1 MKKLF
6 TLLTL
11 LVAIVTGAWG
21 ESEIIFSMTNINV
34 TENVSVASGED
45 HTITTSE
52 ATILGGTAKVH
63 NGKNANADMLTTSKQ
78 VTIAGSGASYFH
90 VSLSGKKIAKGDII
104 AFGDKTGSGY
114 IAKTSTKPSS
124 TITVTSGGYIV
135 PEGSELIGQTEIYF
149 WKPGSGDVKAFTE
162 FTVTRPESSGKTTLA
177 GAWSDVNPT
186 FAIGSTATIPTFE
199 VTGGGTLGEDYTIA
213 YTKTDENSIVT
224 LANGGI
230 SAISTENVASATVT
244 ATVTIIDTE
253 NFEIATN
260 TYECAISVIDA
271 VKYSTPT
278 ITEKN
283 GTVQITSP
291 DDGVNVNQIRYSLD
305 GGTNWN
311 NYSIPFN
318 LNEAKTVQAKVVK
331 GTDPS
336 YTDSDIA
343 SAECNAIPA
352 AIAGSRS
359 ITLYNDATNWIK
371 SESIPSSG
379 KIDTWTGNDNTYL
392 EGYKIVLDNENQ
404 EGSNIKEL
412 STGNAINQ
420 NGTIKGSNGR
430 TLIFTLP
437 TGVKV
442 NRITIYSY
450 TNGDDQNHY
459 ASGWRINGSQADMI
473 GLSLRNIDDNNGK
486 SVSSTSN
493 PDVRVFAFDT
503 PLEGQFTFTNSG
515 YQQCFYMMLD
525 YIQTVSANISAY
537 GYATFSST
545 YALDLDN
552 IENAEA
558 YIVTSKSGNSIKLQ
572 KVTGKVAAN
581 TGLILKSNDG
591 GAANVTIPVTD
602 EGTVYNSQS
611 PTPNYLFNIDHNY
624 DLGTS
629 DNGTNYVLT
638 VQNEQVV
645 FAPIVDNDHKASVK
659 AGQAALWIPASAGTA
674 KALTL
679 SFADDITGI
688 NEVSNKN
695 PQAGKIYYNLQG
707 QRVSEPKEG
716 IYVVE
721 GKKVLVNKMS
731 H

>member
-1 MKKLF
+1 MRKLF
-6 TLLTL
+6 TLLML
-11 LVAIVTGAWG
+11 LVTIVTGAG
-21 ESEIIFSMTNINV
+21 ADDIIFSMTSV
-34 TENVSVASGED
+34 TNGKTSVPKGETQSISATFNSGSSAEVYNGHGTD
-45 HTITTSE
+45 AKEMISKDAE
-52 ATILGGTAKVH
+52 IKLGG
-63 NGKNANADMLTTSKQ
+63 
-78 VTIAGSGASYFH
+78 SGGSYFH
-90 VSLSGKKIAKGDII
+90 AKFTTALAEGDII
-104 AFGDKTGSGY
+104 T
-114 IAKTSTKPSS
+114 SS
-124 TITVTSGGYIV
+124 TENTFYINGTDTKGSSVTFPYTITSND
-135 PEGSELIGQTEIYF
+135 EDLIGKKDLYV
-149 WKPGSGDVKAFTE
+149 WKNGGNSFTS
-162 FTVTRPESSGKTTLA
+162 FTITRPESSGKTTLA

-352 AIAGSRS
+352 AIAGSMS
-359 ITLYNDATNWIK
+359 ITLYNDATNWTK
-371 SESIPSSG
+371 SASISET
-379 KIDTWTGNDNTYL
+379 IDTWTGNDNSYL

-404 EGSNIKEL
+404 TGSNIKEL

-420 NGTIKGSNGR
+420 KGTIKGSNGR

-450 TNGDDQNHY
+450 TNGDNQNHY
-459 ASGWRINGSQADMI
+459 ASGWIINGSQADMI
-473 GLSLRNIDDNNGK
+473 GLSLRDVDENNGK
-486 SVSSTSN
+486 SISTTSN

-525 YIQTVSANISAY
+525 YIQTVSTNISTY

-572 KVTGKVAAN
+572 KVTGKVAAG
-581 TGLILKSNDG
+581 TGLILKSNNG
-591 GAANVTIPVTD
+591 GEANVTIPVTN
-602 EGTVYNSQS
+602 ETGVNYNTITN
-611 PTPNYLFNIDHNY
+611 PTNYLFALDGSY
-624 DLGTS
+624 STLGAANS
-629 DNGTNYVLT
+629 GTNYVLT
-638 VQNEQVV
+638 VQEEKVV
-645 FAPIVDNDHKASVK
+645 FAPIGSTTATVK
-659 AGQAALWIPASAGTA
+659 AGQAALWLPSAVAA

-679 SFADDITGI
+679 SFADDVTGI
-688 NEVSNKN
+688 NEVGTIEPKV
-695 PQAGKIYYNLQG
+695 GKIYYNLQG

-721 GKKVLVNKMS
+721 GKKVFVNKMS

>member
-11 LVAIVTGAWG
+11 LVAIVTGAG
-21 ESEIIFSMTNINV
+21 ADDIIFSMISV
-34 TENVSVASGED
+34 TDGKTSVQPGATHSISATFNNSGSSAEVYNGHAKD
-45 HTITTSE
+45 AKEMISNNAE
-52 ATILGGTAKVH
+52 IKIGG
-63 NGKNANADMLTTSKQ
+63 S
-78 VTIAGSGASYFH
+78 SASYFH
-90 VSLSGKKIAKGDII
+90 ARFTTALAEGDII
-104 AFGDKTGSGY
+104 T
-114 IAKTSTKPSS
+114 SS
-124 TITVTSGGYIV
+124 TQNTFCINGTDTKGSSVTFPYTIKKND
-135 PEGSELIGQTEIYF
+135 EDLIGKNDLYV
-149 WKPGSGDVKAFTE
+149 WKDGGNSFTS
-162 FTVTRPESSGKTTLA
+162 FTITRPESSGKTTLA

-260 TYECAISVIDA
+260 TYECAISVINA

-331 GTDPS
+331 GTNPS

-359 ITLYNDATNWIK
+359 ITLYNDATNWTK
-371 SESIPSSG
+371 SASIPSSE
-379 KIDTWTGNDNTYL
+379 KIDTWTGNDNSYL
-392 EGYKIVLDNENQ
+392 EGYKIVLDNENKT
-404 EGSNIKEL
+404 GSNIKEL
-412 STGNAINQ
+412 STGGAINEK
-420 NGTIKGSNGR
+420 GTIKGSNGR
-430 TLIFTLP
+430 TLKFTLP

-459 ASGWRINGSQADMI
+459 ASGWIINGSQADMI
-473 GLSLRNIDDNNGK
+473 GLSLRDIDGNNGK

-525 YIQTVSANISAY
+525 YIQTVSANISIY

-591 GAANVTIPVTD
+591 GAANVTIPVTTD
-602 EGTVYNSQS
+602 EGTYYDLNSN
-611 PTPNYLFNIDHNY
+611 TINYLFGIDHDY
-624 DLGTS
+624 DLSTPGE
-629 DNGTNYVLT
+629 GTNYVLT
-638 VQNEQVV
+638 VQDDKVV
-645 FAPIVDNDHKASVK
+645 FAPIGNTTAAVK
-659 AGQAALWIPASAGTA
+659 AGQAALWLPASAGA

-679 SFADDITGI
+679 SFADDVTGI
-688 NEVSNKN
+688 SEVSNTE